1 MIAGDCLVKKK
12 ETLKVLLL
20 QIRRDP
26 QVRREEH
33 ESFSDYS
40 GLAPDQIDIHNVF
53 DNPRFEPDIVD
64 GYDALFVG
72 GASDASV
79 LEPEVYT
86 FVPYGEKLLRSCIDT
101 GLPVFASCFGF
112 QLVVTALGGIIT
124 RDTENFEM
132 GTVPI
137 SLREIAHNDPVFRG
151 VPEGF
156 PAVSVHQEKTM
167 LPPEGCVELAY
178 TAECCHSFKV
188 IGKPFWA
195 FQFHPEVDKARLV
208 ERLTFYKEKYT
219 DGDGHL
225 DEVLASAVE
234 TPDSNGLVRNF
245 VDRVLIDGEER

>member
-1 MIAGDCLVKKK
+1 LKNRED
-12 ETLKVLLL
+12 LKVLLL
-20 QIRRDP
+20 QIRRDR

-40 GLAPDQIDIHNVF
+40 GLRPDQIDIHNVF
-53 DNPRFEPDIVD
+53 DRPHFEPAIVD

-86 FVPYGEKLLRSCIDT
+86 FVPSGEKLLRACIERS
-101 GLPVFASCFGF
+101 LPVFASCFGF
-112 QLVVTALGGIIT
+112 QLVVTALGGTIT
-124 RDTENFEM
+124 RDKENFEM

-137 SLREIAHNDPVFRG
+137 SLRPTAHGDPVFRG
-151 VPEGF
+151 VNDGF
-156 PAVSVHQEKTM
+156 QAVSVHQEKTTQ
-167 LPPEGCVELAY
+167 PPAGCIELAY
-178 TAECCHSFKV
+178 TKECCHSFRV
-188 IGKPFWA
+188 IGRPFWA

-225 DEVLASAVE
+225 DAVLAAAVE
-234 TPDSNGLVRNF
+234 TPESNGLVRNF
-245 VDRVLIDGEER
+245 VDRVLVAGERV

>member
-1 MIAGDCLVKKK
+1 LKKK
-12 ETLKVLLL
+12 EELKVLLL
-20 QIRRDP
+20 QIRRDQ

-33 ESFSDYS
+33 ESFCDYS
-40 GLAPDQIDIHNVF
+40 GLAQSQIDIHNVF
-53 DNPRFEPDIVD
+53 DCPIFEPDIVD

-79 LEPEVYT
+79 LEPDVYT
-86 FVPYGEKLLRSCIDT
+86 FVPSSEKLLRACIDR

-112 QLVVTALGGIIT
+112 QLVVTALGGTIVHT
-124 RDTENFEM
+124 PENFEM

-137 SLREIAHNDPVFRG
+137 SLRPEAKDDPVFRH
-151 VPEGF
+151 VSDGF
-156 PAVSVHQEKTM
+156 QAVSVHQPKTM
-167 LPPEGCVELAY
+167 TPPENCIELAY

-195 FQFHPEVDKARLV
+195 FQFHPEVDRARLV

-219 DGDGHL
+219 DDDGHL

-234 TPDSNGLVRNF
+234 TPESNGLVRNF
-245 VDRVLIDGEER
+245 VDRVLVAGEGV

>member
-1 MIAGDCLVKKK
+1 MLKKK
-12 ETLKVLLL
+12 QDLRVLLL
-20 QIRRDP
+20 QIRRDQ

-40 GLAPDQIDIHNVF
+40 GLAQSQIDIHNVF
-53 DNPRFEPDIVD
+53 DVPYFEPDIVD

-79 LEPEVYT
+79 LEPDVYT
-86 FVPYGEKLLRSCIDT
+86 FVPSGERLLRACIDK

-112 QLVVTALGGIIT
+112 QLVVTALGGTIT
-124 RDTENFEM
+124 RTPENFEM

-137 SLREIAHNDPVFRG
+137 SLRPEAQDDPVFRD
-151 VPEGF
+151 VSNGF
-156 PAVSVHQEKTM
+156 QAVSVHQEKTM
-167 LPPEGCVELAY
+167 TPPDGCIELAY
-178 TAECCHSFKV
+178 TSECCHSFRV
-188 IGKPFWA
+188 VGKPFWA
-195 FQFHPEVDKARLV
+195 FQFHPEVDRARLV

-234 TPDSNGLVRNF
+234 TPESNGLVRNF
-245 VDRVLIDGEER
+245 VDRVLVDGEV